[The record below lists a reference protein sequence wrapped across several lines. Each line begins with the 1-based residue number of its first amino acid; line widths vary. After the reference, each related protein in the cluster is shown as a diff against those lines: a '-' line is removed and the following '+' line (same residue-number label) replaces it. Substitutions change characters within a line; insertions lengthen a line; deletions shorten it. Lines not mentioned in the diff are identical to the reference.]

1 MNHLLQEFGAEPKKI
16 LLGHVDG
23 IIVSVLN
30 VAAGLDEAAAV
41 PEARELTRG
50 AGRRDK
56 DVRGLDRAMHDVLQM
71 RYV

>member
-1 MNHLLQEFGAEPKKI
+1 MNHLLQEFGAEPEKI

-41 PEARELTRG
+41 AEARELAWG
-50 AGRRDK
+50 AGRRDQ
-56 DVRGLDRAMHDVLQM
+56 DVRALD
-71 RYV
+71 